1 MVREVGCAVMV
12 GGGVQ
17 TSSCVV
23 LVVLRYDAVMC
34 VAVRTA
40 TFAGVTVKV
49 ALRTP
54 AGTKTLAGMVA
65 AAGLSMLSGTVTPN
79 CVARPR
85 VSVPV
90 DVLPTTTGEGLNVSE
105 SIGGRG

>member
-1 MVREVGCAVMV
+1 M
-12 GGGVQ
+12 
-17 TSSCVV
+17 
-23 LVVLRYDAVMC
+23 
-34 VAVRTA
+34 
-40 TFAGVTVKV
+40 TVNV

-65 AAGLSMLSGTVTPN
+65 AAGLSMLSGTVTPF

-90 DVLPTTTGEGLNVSE
+90 EVLPTTTGDGLNASD
-105 SIGGRG
+105 SMAGRGR